1 MFVALVGLAA
11 AAAALFLYLG
21 VEKTGPSGVPLALL
35 RAMAWGAVA
44 ALLVNPGCRRAGVGA
59 GTTVLLDGSLSMT
72 DATGDARW
80 RAAKDS
86 ARAIAGGR
94 GRIVLF
100 GEAPRVWADSLRPT
114 ATLSRLLPAL
124 REAAAHGGRVA
135 VVTDGALDDGAAVPS
150 DLLRSARIV
159 VIPKPLLPDA
169 GIAGFDLPAALRAGD
184 SATVTVDVVAT
195 ATRPGDSVTVEL
207 LEKDRVVARARLSVG
222 GGAGGSF
229 RRALAFVPAAPAG
242 EREVRRYAVRVS
254 GLASDAEPRDDR
266 RESLAAVTQAGTI
279 ALVTDSPD
287 WDSRWLATT
296 LAATSGVPVQVFVRL
311 GGGGANGSWRDGRSL
326 APVSE
331 AAVRSAAARAN
342 LLVAHGTDA
351 GIEAVARGARG
362 SVWRWPTRRDGA
374 APGDWYAMPPDSAS
388 PVGAALG
395 GVPVESLPPLEAVLD
410 ARTDA
415 AGWTGLTARL
425 DRRGR
430 ERQVVGGFA
439 SGGKRVVVL
448 SAVGL
453 WRWASKGGVAAEG
466 YRALVA
472 SLTDWLLEERGGE
485 QASLVQAR
493 DSLARGAAEYL
504 PRAPVVV
511 RQPGLAVEAAGEPE
525 PLRHVAW
532 VYWSALAA
540 LVAEWIA
547 RRRAGL
553 R

>member
-11 AAAALFLYLG
+11 AAAALFLYLV
-21 VEKTGPSGVPLALL
+21 VEKTGPSGVWLALL
-35 RAMAWGAVA
+35 RAAAWGAVA
-44 ALLVNPGCRRAGVGA
+44 ALLVNPGCRRAGAGA

-72 DATGDARW
+72 DASGDARW
-80 RAAKDS
+80 RAAEES
-86 ARAIAGGR
+86 ARAIAGRG

-100 GEAPRVWADSLRPT
+100 GGTPRVWTDSLRPT
-114 ATLSRLLPAL
+114 ATESRLLPAL
-124 REAAAHGGRVA
+124 REAVARGGRVA

-159 VIPKPLLPDA
+159 VLPKPLLPDA

-184 SATVTVDVVAT
+184 SATVMVDVVAT
-195 ATRPGDSVTVEL
+195 ATRPGDSVTVEV
-207 LEKDRVVARARLSVG
+207 LEKDRIVARARFSVG

-229 RRALAFVPAAPAG
+229 RRTLTFVPAAPAG
-242 EREVRRYAVRVS
+242 EREVRRYAARVS
-254 GLASDAEPRDDR
+254 GLAADAEPRDDR
-266 RESLAAVTQAGTI
+266 RESLAAVTEAGTI

-311 GGGGANGSWRDGRSL
+311 GGANGSWRDGRSL
-326 APVSE
+326 APVSD
-331 AAVRSAAARAN
+331 AAVRNAATRAN

-351 GIEAVARGARG
+351 GIEAVARAARG
-362 SVWRWPTRRDGA
+362 SVWRWPTRRDA

-410 ARTDA
+410 ARTEQG
-415 AGWTGLTARL
+415 GWTGLTARL

-430 ERQVVGGFA
+430 EFPVVGGLA
-439 SGGKRVVVL
+439 SGGKRVVVM
-448 SAVGL
+448 SAAGL

-485 QASLVQAR
+485 QSSLVQAR

-504 PRAPVVV
+504 PRAAVVV
-511 RQPGLAVEAAGEPE
+511 AQPGLAVEAAGELE

-532 VYWSALAA
+532 LYWAALAA